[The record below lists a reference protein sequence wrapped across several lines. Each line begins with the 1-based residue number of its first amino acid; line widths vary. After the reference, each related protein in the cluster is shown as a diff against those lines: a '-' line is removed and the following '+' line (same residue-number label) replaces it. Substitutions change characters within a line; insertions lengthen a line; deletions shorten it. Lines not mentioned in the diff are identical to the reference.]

1 MRDGLLA
8 HLRGCGISSNQH
20 GFFTRK
26 STTTQLLE
34 CCYDWNLGLK
44 SHKEVDI
51 VHLDFAKAFDTVV
64 HSKLIAKLECYN
76 VNAALITWIK
86 CFLSNRLQ
94 FVKIGNSCSST
105 CSVIS
110 GVPQGSVLGPVLL
123 LFILMTF
130 LIVCFVALK

>member
-8 HLRGCGISSNQH
+8 HLRGCGIISSNQH
-20 GFFTRK
+20 GFLTRK

-51 VHLDFAKAFDTVV
+51 VYLDFAKAFDTVV

-94 FVKIGNSCSST
+94 FVKIGNGW
-105 CSVIS
+105 IS
-110 GVPQGSVLGPVLL
+110 KKWPISMVR
-123 LFILMTF
+123 F
-130 LIVCFVALK
+130 LILSVFHFQLDCILV